1 MSDFENESME
11 NTEIAEDMA
20 DAVTEAAADNEPAQE
35 PEQTVETVEAAAEE
49 APPED
54 PSKRKKKAV
63 HMTASA
69 AALNADGEVDIRRL
83 KPRQVKEIKEAK
95 ISYERKKGLYGY
107 GFIALWFIGVLYM
120 FLIPMAQS
128 LWYSLCKT
136 EVVNDPAKQEAYGMS
151 GPGIYTQWNDFGNY
165 QWAFTVNPD
174 YPKNLAESLSSTAST
189 VPLVLV
195 FSLFV
200 ALLLNDKFKGR
211 TLARA
216 VFFLP
221 VLIATGPVLGVING
235 DMLSQGVAD
244 AEQFSALFKTDF
256 VEDFLMFMGLNNISQ
271 QLADTVSEITSSIL
285 NLIWDSGIQILI
297 FISALQQI
305 PTSAK
310 EAASM
315 EGATGWEFFWK
326 ITFPTISPMIF
337 ANLVYTIIDAF
348 VKSDNPVMT
357 QVMQYIKV
365 WEYDHASAMAWAYF
379 AIVGLVLG
387 LISAIISRFIF
398 YQVD

>member
-1 MSDFENESME
+1 MSELERDALNESE
-11 NTEIAEDMA
+11 Q
-20 DAVTEAAADNEPAQE
+20 AQE
-35 PEQTVETVEAAAEE
+35 HGQQELPEQPEQLEQEQPKPKKQHAA
-49 APPED
+49 
-54 PSKRKKKAV
+54 

-69 AALNADGEVDIRRL
+69 AALNAEGEVDIRRR
-83 KPRQVKEIKEAK
+83 KPREEKKIKESK

-107 GFIALWFIGVLYM
+107 GFVALWLVGVIYM
-120 FLIPMAQS
+120 FIIPLGQS
-128 LWYSLCKT
+128 LWYSLCRT
-136 EVVNDPAKQEAYGMS
+136 ELVSQPEIIEQYGMS
-151 GPGIYTQWNDFGNY
+151 GPGIYTEWNDFGNY
-165 QWAFTVNPD
+165 KKAFTENPD
-174 YPKNLAESLSSTAST
+174 YPQNLVSSLTETAYT

-216 VFFLP
+216 IFFLP
-221 VLIATGPVLGVING
+221 VLIATGPVLQVING
-235 DMLSQGVAD
+235 DMLAQGVGD
-244 AEQFSALFKTDF
+244 ASQFSALFKADF
-256 VEDFLMFMGLNNISQ
+256 VEDFLQFMGLSNISQ
-271 QLADTVSEITSSIL
+271 QLADTVSEITGTIL

-305 PTSAK
+305 PVSAK

-337 ANLVYTIIDAF
+337 ANLIYTVIDAF
-348 VKSDNPVMT
+348 VKSDNPVMQ
-357 QVMQYIKV
+357 QVMSYARA
-365 WEYDHASAMAWAYF
+365 WEYGFSAAMAWAYF
-379 AIVGLVLG
+379 AIVAAILG
-387 LISAIISRFIF
+387 IISAVVSRFIF

>member
-1 MSDFENESME
+1 MSELERDALNESE
-11 NTEIAEDMA
+11 Q
-20 DAVTEAAADNEPAQE
+20 AQE
-35 PEQTVETVEAAAEE
+35 GQSEQLEQLEQEQPKPKKQHAA
-49 APPED
+49 
-54 PSKRKKKAV
+54 

-69 AALNADGEVDIRRL
+69 AALNAEGEVDIRRR
-83 KPRQVKEIKEAK
+83 KPREEKKIKESK

-107 GFIALWFIGVLYM
+107 GFVALWLVGVIYM
-120 FLIPMAQS
+120 FIIPLGQS
-128 LWYSLCKT
+128 LWYSLCRT
-136 EVVNDPAKQEAYGMS
+136 ELVSQPDIIEQYGMS
-151 GPGIYTQWNDFGNY
+151 GPGIYTEWNDFGNY
-165 QWAFTVNPD
+165 KKAFTENPD
-174 YPKNLAESLSSTAST
+174 YPQNLVSSLSETAYT

-221 VLIATGPVLGVING
+221 VLIATGPVLQVING
-235 DMLSQGVAD
+235 DMLSQGVGD
-244 AEQFSALFKTDF
+244 ASQFSALFKADF
-256 VEDFLMFMGLNNISQ
+256 VEDFLQFMGLSNISQ
-271 QLADTVSEITSSIL
+271 QLADTVSEITGTIL

-305 PTSAK
+305 PVSAK

-337 ANLVYTIIDAF
+337 ANLIYTVIDAF
-348 VKSDNPVMT
+348 VKSDNPVMQ
-357 QVMQYIKV
+357 QVMSYARA
-365 WEYDHASAMAWAYF
+365 WEYGFSSAMAWAYF
-379 AIVGLVLG
+379 AIVAAILG
-387 LISAIISRFIF
+387 IISAIVSRFIF

>member
-1 MSDFENESME
+1 MSELERDALNESE
-11 NTEIAEDMA
+11 Q
-20 DAVTEAAADNEPAQE
+20 AQE
-35 PEQTVETVEAAAEE
+35 QEQLGQSEQSEQLEQEQPKPKKQHAA
-49 APPED
+49 
-54 PSKRKKKAV
+54 

-69 AALNADGEVDIRRL
+69 AALNAEGEVDIRRR
-83 KPRQVKEIKEAK
+83 KPREEKKIKESK

-107 GFIALWFIGVLYM
+107 GFVALWLVGVIYM
-120 FLIPMAQS
+120 FIIPLGQS
-128 LWYSLCKT
+128 LWYSLCRT
-136 EVVNDPAKQEAYGMS
+136 ELVSQPDIIEQYGMS
-151 GPGIYTQWNDFGNY
+151 GPGIYTEWNNFGNY
-165 QWAFTVNPD
+165 KKAFTENPD
-174 YPKNLAESLSSTAST
+174 YPQNLVKSLTETAYT

-216 VFFLP
+216 IFFLP
-221 VLIATGPVLGVING
+221 VLIATGPVLQVING
-235 DMLSQGVAD
+235 DMLAQGVGEAS
-244 AEQFSALFKTDF
+244 QFSALFKADF
-256 VEDFLMFMGLNNISQ
+256 VEDFLQFMGLSNISQ
-271 QLADTVSEITSSIL
+271 QLADTVSEITGTIL

-305 PTSAK
+305 PVSAK

-337 ANLVYTIIDAF
+337 ANLIYTVIDAF
-348 VKSDNPVMT
+348 VKSDNPVMQ
-357 QVMQYIKV
+357 QVMSYARA
-365 WEYDHASAMAWAYF
+365 WEYGFSAAMAWAYF
-379 AIVGLVLG
+379 AIVAAILG
-387 LISAIISRFIF
+387 IISAIVSRFIF

>member
-1 MSDFENESME
+1 MSDFEEIE
-11 NTEIAEDMA
+11 KQGEETAAEVTETAVTE
-20 DAVTEAAADNEPAQE
+20 AVTEAAA
-35 PEQTVETVEAAAEE
+35 EQIEE
-49 APPED
+49 AP
-54 PSKRKKKAV
+54 KKKAAV

-69 AALNADGEVDIRRL
+69 AALNAEGEVDIRRR
-83 KPRQVKEIKEAK
+83 KPREEKKIKESK
-95 ISYERKKGLYGY
+95 ISYEKRKGLYGY
-107 GFIALWFIGVLYM
+107 GFVALWLVGVIYM
-120 FLIPMAQS
+120 FLIPLGQS

-136 EVVNDPAKQEAYGMS
+136 ELVNDAEKQAEYGMS
-151 GPGIYTQWNDFGNY
+151 GPGIYTEWNDFGNF
-165 QWAFTVNPD
+165 QWCFTIDPD
-174 YPKNLAESLSSTAST
+174 YPKNLVNSLVETGYT

-216 VFFLP
+216 IFFLP

-235 DMLSQGVAD
+235 DMLSQGISD
-244 AEQFSALFKTDF
+244 ASQFSALFKTDF
-256 VEDFLMFMGLNNISQ
+256 VEDFLQFMGLNNISQ
-271 QLADTVSEITSSIL
+271 QLADTVSEVTSMIL

-297 FISALQQI
+297 FIAALQQI
-305 PTSAK
+305 PVSAK

-337 ANLVYTIIDAF
+337 ANLIYTIIDAF
-348 VKSDNPVMT
+348 VKSDNPVMQ
-357 QVMQYIKV
+357 QVMSHIKV
-365 WEYDHASAMAWAYF
+365 WDYGYSSAMAWAYF
-379 AIVGLVLG
+379 VIVAAILG
-387 LISAIISRFIF
+387 LITAIVSKFIF

>member
-1 MSDFENESME
+1 MSELERDGAAKE
-11 NTEIAEDMA
+11 TEL
-20 DAVTEAAADNEPAQE
+20 TEAPAGQ
-35 PEQTVETVEAAAEE
+35 PEQTEEQPKPKKQHAA
-49 APPED
+49 
-54 PSKRKKKAV
+54 

-69 AALNADGEVDIRRL
+69 AALNAEGEVDIRRR
-83 KPRQVKEIKEAK
+83 KPRVEKQIKESK

-107 GFIALWFIGVLYM
+107 GFVALWLVGVIYM
-120 FLIPMAQS
+120 FLIPLGQS
-128 LWYSLCKT
+128 LWYSLSRT
-136 EVVNDPAKQEAYGMS
+136 ELVSQPEIIEQYGMD
-151 GPGIYTQWNDFGNY
+151 GPGIYTEWNDFGNY
-165 QWAFTVNPD
+165 KKAFTENPD
-174 YPKNLAESLSSTAST
+174 YPQNLVNSLLETAYT

-221 VLIATGPVLGVING
+221 VLIATGPVLQVING
-235 DMLSQGVAD
+235 DMLAQGVGD
-244 AEQFSALFKTDF
+244 ASQFSALFKADF
-256 VEDFLMFMGLNNISQ
+256 VEDFLQFMGLSNISQ
-271 QLADTVSEITSSIL
+271 QLADTVSQITGTIL

-305 PTSAK
+305 PVSAK

-337 ANLVYTIIDAF
+337 ANLIYTVIDAF
-348 VKSDNPVMT
+348 VKSDNPVMQ
-357 QVMQYIKV
+357 QVMSYARA
-365 WEYDHASAMAWAYF
+365 WEYGFSAAMAWAYF
-379 AIVGLVLG
+379 AIVAAILG
-387 LISAIISRFIF
+387 IISAVVSRFIF